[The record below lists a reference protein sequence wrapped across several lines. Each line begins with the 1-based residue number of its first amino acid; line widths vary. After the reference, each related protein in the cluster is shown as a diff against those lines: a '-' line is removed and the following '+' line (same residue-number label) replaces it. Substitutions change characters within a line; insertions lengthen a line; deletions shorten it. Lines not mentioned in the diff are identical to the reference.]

1 MGVDDPLFEEALREV
16 NEEDRGDEL
25 SQTDEDQPSEV
36 VEEQLEDGI
45 PAAQTD
51 QTPSTPPNSRRP
63 KAPRAP
69 RARQQW
75 EKYSFRG
82 EDGPCRGEF
91 PESGM
96 IHPRTPPCERTL
108 ARARRGAHQPRPDGH
123 THRGRCSLNL
133 RTMRTIRL
141 AW

>member
-1 MGVDDPLFEEALREV
+1 MGTMCGNANNSGKSTAL
-16 NEEDRGDEL
+16 G
-25 SQTDEDQPSEV
+25 
-36 VEEQLEDGI
+36 
-45 PAAQTD
+45 
-51 QTPSTPPNSRRP
+51 
-63 KAPRAP
+63 
-69 RARQQW
+69 
-75 EKYSFRG
+75 EKMG
-82 EDGPCRGEF
+82 KDGPCRGEF

-141 AW
+141 AWAVSRQTLRAARVNELLNKLVYMYYVNLWKYLFKLNVTTLKKYNL